1 MEPTRLKDSGDG
13 ADTTTMARAIGGVRT
28 PSGYGLLWKTLFFD
42 RHIIINHHKSWMFMV
57 HVKNR
62 YANKNRG

>member
-1 MEPTRLKDSGDG
+1 MMEPTRLKDSGDG
-13 ADTTTMARAIGGVRT
+13 ADTTTTGQGDWRGENPTVF
-28 PSGYGLLWKTLFFD
+28 YGKKPVFD